1 MSIDTTA
8 LRALLALVKHP
19 SGTRLQVGDSLE
31 ETADLLDSLNAG
43 SLDLI
48 LQSLA
53 VDDLAYDATSWNGS
67 LLVPTRNAVRD
78 KIESF
83 NLSTGTYTP
92 TLTNTTNITSSTAL
106 LLRWI
111 RINNAVAVFGSVNF
125 VPTVAGSCTLTVSLP
140 ITVNNFANGDQ
151 AGGVVVCNRATSTF
165 GTFVVRAVTGAQTVT
180 FQGWASYITNTAHGI
195 AFLYEIV

>member
-111 RINNAVAVFGSVNF
+111 RINNAVAVFGRVNF
-125 VPTVAGSCTLTVSLP
+125 VPTVAGACTLRLSLP
-140 ITVNNFANGDQ
+140 ISNNNFAVTSE
-151 AGGVVVCNRATSTF
+151 AGGVGTANRATSTF
-165 GTFVVRAVTGAQTVT
+165 GSFAIAAIASTQLVSFT
-180 FQGWASYITNTAHGI
+180 GWASYTTNTEHGL